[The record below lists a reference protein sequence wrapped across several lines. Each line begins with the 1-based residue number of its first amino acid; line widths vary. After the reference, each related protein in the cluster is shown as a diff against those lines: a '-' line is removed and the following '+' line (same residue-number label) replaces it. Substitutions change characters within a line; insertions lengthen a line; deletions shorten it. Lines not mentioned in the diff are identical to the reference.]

1 MDLLDP
7 VGQKSQEFVSG
18 CPIST
23 CIPGDRDGVWH
34 RSTSTKDGTLCPVS
48 CSSALDHL
56 HWSMDEMVF
65 LDGGDAGALG
75 LGVNVMAE
83 VPGGMVT

>member
-1 MDLLDP
+1 MG
-7 VGQKSQEFVSG
+7 VGGK
-18 CPIST
+18 
-23 CIPGDRDGVWH
+23 
-34 RSTSTKDGTLCPVS
+34 
-48 CSSALDHL
+48 
-56 HWSMDEMVF
+56 F

>member
-1 MDLLDP
+1 
-7 VGQKSQEFVSG
+7 
-18 CPIST
+18 
-23 CIPGDRDGVWH
+23 
-34 RSTSTKDGTLCPVS
+34 
-48 CSSALDHL
+48 
-56 HWSMDEMVF
+56 MDEMVF